1 MVSLG
6 KHISGV
12 DQSSFLFPVILPAII
27 FFAKLVW
34 EKIFLQRIT
43 RGLCKGTYKA
53 KCISVRRC
61 EQWFFKIAPIC

>member
-12 DQSSFLFPVILPAII
+12 DQSSFLFPLILPAII

-34 EKIFLQRIT
+34 EKIFLQ
-43 RGLCKGTYKA
+43 KKSY
-53 KCISVRRC
+53 
-61 EQWFFKIAPIC
+61 

>member
-12 DQSSFLFPVILPAII
+12 DQSSILFPLILPAII

-34 EKIFLQRIT
+34 EKIFLQKK
-43 RGLCKGTYKA
+43 LQEVSVKA
-53 KCISVRRC
+53 PTKENLFLSIVNNSSLTFP
-61 EQWFFKIAPIC
+61 QK

>member
-12 DQSSFLFPVILPAII
+12 DQSSFLFPLILPAII

-34 EKIFLQRIT
+34 EKIFLQKK
-43 RGLCKGTYKA
+43 LQEVSVKA
-53 KCISVRRC
+53 PTKENLFLSIVNNSSLTFP
-61 EQWFFKIAPIC
+61 QK

>member
-12 DQSSFLFPVILPAII
+12 DQSSFLFPLILPAII

-34 EKIFLQRIT
+34 EKIFLQKK
-43 RGLCKGTYKA
+43 LQEVSVKA
-53 KCISVRRC
+53 PTKENLFLSILNNSSLTFP
-61 EQWFFKIAPIC
+61 QK